1 MGKRLDRL
9 CVAGTVLLISF
20 IGFSSQIFVVLPAVR
35 YRYSDPELLR
45 ILLPFNLLLASVFYN
60 YALVVRTDPGRVP
73 KGWRP
78 DPRLL
83 ETGHIEVKKQTG
95 GPRFCRTCQEY
106 KPPRAHHCRQCKRCV
121 LRMDHHCPWV
131 NNCVGHHNYGHF
143 VRFLLVVDVAC
154 SYHLW
159 MITTRALSAMN
170 RFVEPTTTQIV
181 MLVLN
186 YTACVPVLIAVGV
199 FSLFHLWSVVT
210 NTTTI
215 ESWEKDRAVSLK
227 RRGKIREYRYPY
239 HLGYVR
245 NVQAVLGENPLW
257 WMWPQPTPGNGLS
270 FPVAIGTSP
279 AQQLE
284 WPPRDEFA
292 PVRRKP
298 ARRPP
303 PGEQAFTYG
312 SGLNPALLPSHL
324 RGADLDHPDR
334 ATLTLPSEGLR
345 RRSVAPDPAA
355 HEGRGASDSGSSY
368 DSTTTPGS
376 SDGEVDDEDDV
387 PLGQLA
393 ARKTRQA
400 AAKVGMGA
408 CTEDVTLDEELEGED
423 DEDLAPGRGVRIRR
437 GSEGYEI
444 RPRGLRSVAAG
455 ADGRAAVEG
464 NVSDEWERVEPPD
477 NQ

>member
-9 CVAGTVLLISF
+9 WVAGTVLLISF
-20 IGFSSQIFVVLPAVR
+20 IGFSSQIFVVLPAAR
-35 YRYSDPELLR
+35 YRFSDRDVLGV
-45 ILLPFNLLLASVFYN
+45 LLPFNLLLAFVFYN
-60 YALVVRTDPGRVP
+60 YALVVTTDPGRVP

-78 DPRLL
+78 DPKLL

-95 GPRFCRTCQEY
+95 GPRYCRSCQEY

-131 NNCVGHHNYGHF
+131 NNCVGHRNYGHF
-143 VRFLLVVDVAC
+143 VRFLLAVDVAC

-159 MITTRALSAMN
+159 MITTRALAAMD

-215 ESWEKDRAVSLK
+215 ESWEKDRAISLK

-239 HLGYVR
+239 HLGYVP
-245 NVQAVLGENPLW
+245 NVQAVLGRNLLW
-257 WMWPQPTPGNGLS
+257 WMWPQPTPGDGLS
-270 FPVAIGTSP
+270 FPVAVGTSP
-279 AQQLE
+279 SHQLD

-292 PVRRKP
+292 PARRKQ

-303 PGEQAFTYG
+303 PAEQAFTYG
-312 SGLNPALLPSHL
+312 SGLNPALLGSHAQGANVAQVVRGL
-324 RGADLDHPDR
+324 RHRSQGPAALSSDRSAGEDHP
-334 ATLTLPSEGLR
+334 
-345 RRSVAPDPAA
+345 
-355 HEGRGASDSGSSY
+355 ASDSGSSY

-376 SDGEVDDEDDV
+376 SEAGVEDDDV

-393 ARKTRQA
+393 ARRTRQA
-400 AAKVGMGA
+400 AARVGMGA
-408 CTEDVTLDEELEGED
+408 CTEDVVLNEELDGED
-423 DEDLAPGRGVRIRR
+423 DEDLAPGRSVRIRR

-444 RPRGLRSVAAG
+444 RPRHVRPGKGDPGTDQGGLS
-455 ADGRAAVEG
+455 DG
-464 NVSDEWERVEPPD
+464 WEQVEPLDGP
-477 NQ
+477 